1 MRRFGK
7 IKLCSILSV
16 FLVLAICLCVVQ
28 GILRAS
34 DTQIS
39 IRKETGFPLA
49 PDPNEVYDHIMMKIR
64 PYDKNFRLALSMYM
78 DNGEYL
84 WIYYTPTNVQ
94 PYQDYEGGPIHAGL
108 NATFT
113 AKQWNL
119 ITLDVGVTLEEGL
132 VLPELRSIQEIELV
146 GNRYDLA
153 YIIAFREL
161 PDGSRSN
168 IIIDDFSLPG
178 QNLTTRGWKSGT
190 INYFSIAFDSDM
202 RGHLKAEYTPPST
215 DDDSDDDTEE
225 DANQPYYYY
234 GYPYYSG
241 YYGTGYYGGGYY
253 GSGSYGGGYYGGG
266 YYGGGYGGYYGGGYG
281 GGLYG
286 GGYYGGGYYGGG
298 LYGGGLYGGGYG
310 GYYGGGYYGGG
321 YYGGLGLYGGLYG
334 MGLYGGLASYY
345 GGPIGMG
352 GPLGLG
358 IGGLGW
364 PFI

>member
-7 IKLCSILSV
+7 IICSILSV
-16 FLVLAICLCVVQ
+16 LVILTVCLCLIK
-28 GILRAS
+28 GILGAS

-39 IRKETGFPLA
+39 IRKATDFPLG

-64 PYDKNFRLALSMYM
+64 PYDKNFRLALKMYM

-84 WIYYTPTNVQ
+84 WIYYTPTNAQ

-113 AKQWNL
+113 EKQWNL

-161 PDGSRSN
+161 SDGSRSN

-178 QNLTTRGWKSGT
+178 QNLTTRGWMSGT
-190 INYFSIAFDSDM
+190 ITYFSIAFDSDM

-234 GYPYYSG
+234 YGYPYYSG

-253 GSGSYGGGYYGGG
+253 GSGYGSGYYGGGYGSGYYGGG
-266 YYGGGYGGYYGGGYG
+266 YYGGGYGGGYYGGGYG
-281 GGLYG
+281 GGYYG
-286 GGYYGGGYYGGG
+286 SGYYGG
-298 LYGGGLYGGGYG
+298 
-310 GYYGGGYYGGG
+310 YGGG
-321 YYGGLGLYGGLYG
+321 YYGGLGLYGGGYYGGLYG
-334 MGLYGGLASYY
+334 MGLYGGGLYGGLASYY

-352 GPLGLG
+352 GLLGLG